1 MIKGT
6 KEVQKNLLLLKE
18 VILPGATKKGLEAF
32 ANRVLRDSK
41 SQVPLDRGDL
51 QRATKT
57 ENIKNGVRFGYDVKY
72 AARQH
77 EELRWNHKNGR
88 KAKYLEDPLKQNTRK
103 MPKDV
108 GIFIKRKLK

>member
-6 KEVQKNLLLLKE
+6 KEVKVNMLLLKGV
-18 VILPGATKKGLEAF
+18 VIPGATKKGLEAF

-41 SQVPLDRGDL
+41 TQVPLDRGDL
-51 QRATKT
+51 QRSTKT
-57 ENIKNGVRFGYDVKY
+57 EDIKGGIRAGYDIKY